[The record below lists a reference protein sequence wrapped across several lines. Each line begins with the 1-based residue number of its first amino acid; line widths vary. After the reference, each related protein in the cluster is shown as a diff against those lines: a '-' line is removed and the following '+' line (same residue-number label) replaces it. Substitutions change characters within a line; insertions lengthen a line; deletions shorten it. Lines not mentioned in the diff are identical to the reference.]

1 MLKKS
6 SSIYLIAILSA
17 LMVTPA
23 QARTRSFVSSY
34 GNDANPCGPFAPC
47 RQFDR
52 AIDVSD
58 PDGEVVV
65 LDSAGFL
72 PVTISKSVSLTAPT
86 GVYVA
91 ISVLTAGTSGITIA
105 TPGVNVVLRGLIING
120 LGGDNGIVMSGIGNL
135 SIENCVIS
143 NFSGAGQN
151 AISVN
156 AAVSVR
162 IVDTLI
168 RDNVTGIKLQA
179 GAVTDI
185 SGSKFLG
192 NDTGIYTA
200 STSSP
205 FSSTTISDTI
215 VTGGGTGIEAISS
228 GSGSAQVQMIRSS
241 VTNNLT
247 GIKSSASGGTASVTF
262 SESMVTGNVVGYSQ
276 GSGGSLI
283 SLVNNTI
290 ANNGSNTGSLTPLP
304 GGLQ

>member
-6 SSIYLIAILSA
+6 SAVYLIAILSA

-23 QARTRSFVSSY
+23 QARSRSFVSSY
-34 GNDANPCGPFAPC
+34 GNYANPCGPFAPC

-52 AIDVSD
+52 AIDVTD

-72 PVTISKSVSLTAPT
+72 PTTISKSVSLTAPT

-91 ISVLTAGTSGITIA
+91 ISVLTAGTSGVTIA
-105 TPGVNVVLRGLIING
+105 TPGVSVVLRGLILNG
-120 LGGDNGIVMSGIGNL
+120 LGGDNGILMNGSGNL

-151 AISVN
+151 GILVN
-156 AAVSVR
+156 GAVSVR

-179 GAVTDI
+179 GAVSDI
-185 SGSKFLG
+185 AGSKFLG
-192 NDTGIYTA
+192 NGNGIHTA
-200 STSSP
+200 STSS
-205 FSSTTISDTI
+205 SATSTTISDTI

-228 GSGSAQVQMIRSS
+228 GAGSARIQMIRSS

-247 GIKSSASGGTASVTF
+247 GITSSASGGDAKFTF
-262 SESMVTGNVVGYSQ
+262 SESMVTGNLVGYLV
-276 GSGGSLI
+276 GAGGSL
-283 SLVNNTI
+283 LTLGNNTI
-290 ANNGSNTGSLTPLP
+290 ANNGTNNGTLTPLP
-304 GGLQ
+304 GGLL

>member
-1 MLKKS
+1 MIKKS
-6 SSIYLIAILSA
+6 TAVYLIAILSA

-23 QARTRSFVSSY
+23 QARSRSFVSSY

-52 AIDVSD
+52 AVDVTD

-72 PVTISKSVSLTAPT
+72 PTTISKSVSLTAPP

-91 ISVLTAGTSGITIA
+91 ITASSAGTSGVTIA

-120 LGGDNGIVMSGIGNL
+120 LGGDNGISMSGSGNL

-143 NFSGAGQN
+143 NFSGAGQHGVL
-151 AISVN
+151 VN

-162 IVDTLI
+162 IVDTLM
-168 RDNVTGIKLQA
+168 RDNDTGIQLQG
-179 GAVTDI
+179 GAITDI

-192 NDTGIYTA
+192 NNNGIHTA
-200 STSSP
+200 STSS
-205 FSSTTISDTI
+205 SVTSTTISDSI
-215 VTGGGTGIEAISS
+215 VSGGGTGIETISS
-228 GSGSAQVQMIRSS
+228 STGGARVQMIRSS

-247 GIKSSASGGTASVTF
+247 GVKSSASGGTAPVTL
-262 SESMVTGNVVGYSQ
+262 SESMVTGNVVGYEK
-276 GSGGSLI
+276 GTGGSLV
-283 SLVNNTI
+283 SLFNNTI
-290 ANNGSNTGSLTPLP
+290 TDNGSNIGGPIPTIPL
-304 GGLQ
+304 Q

>member
-1 MLKKS
+1 MIKKS
-6 SSIYLIAILSA
+6 TAVYLFAILCT
-17 LMVTPA
+17 LIVTPA
-23 QARTRSFVSSY
+23 QARSRSFVASY

-52 AIDVSD
+52 AVDVTD

-72 PVTISKSVSLTAPT
+72 TATISKSVSLTAPP

-91 ISVLTAGTSGITIA
+91 ISVLSAGTSGISIT

-120 LGGDNGIVMSGIGNL
+120 LGGDNGISMSGSGNL

-143 NFSGAGQN
+143 NFSGAGQHGVL
-151 AISVN
+151 VN

-162 IVDTLI
+162 IVDTLM
-168 RDNVTGIKLQA
+168 RDNDTGIQLQG

-192 NDTGIYTA
+192 NNNGIHTA
-200 STSSP
+200 STSSAVT
-205 FSSTTISDTI
+205 STTISDTI
-215 VTGGGTGIEAISS
+215 VSGGGTGIEAISS
-228 GSGSAQVQMIRSS
+228 STGSARIQMIRSS
-241 VTNNLT
+241 VSNNLM
-247 GIKSSASGGTASVTF
+247 GIKSSATGGTAPITL
-262 SESMVTGNVVGYSQ
+262 SESMVTGNLVGYLL
-276 GSGGSLI
+276 GAGGSLV

-290 ANNGSNTGSLTPLP
+290 ADNGSNTGSLTPLS
-304 GGLQ
+304 LQ